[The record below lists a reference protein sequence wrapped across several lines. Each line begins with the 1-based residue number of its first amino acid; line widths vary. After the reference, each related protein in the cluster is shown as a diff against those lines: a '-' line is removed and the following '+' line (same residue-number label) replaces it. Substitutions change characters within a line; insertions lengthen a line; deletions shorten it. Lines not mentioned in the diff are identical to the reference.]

1 MILLADLIDR
11 YSSDL
16 EQRHGQQLLPGH
28 HRALQAMRRCRNQ
41 HSRVMVLE
49 CSGCQHQVSL
59 PHSCGHRSC
68 PHCQQHESQQ
78 RLERQRAKLLA
89 VDYFMVTFTV
99 PAQLR
104 GLFWANQRIAYDLL
118 LKTAWQTIDSF
129 ARRDRH
135 LQGRTG
141 AHAVLHTHQRNLD
154 YHPHVHLIVPAGAI
168 NMRSMQ
174 WRQKKKKEKALF
186 WAANLS
192 RVFRGKWFEAM
203 RLAGLHCEESLPD
216 QWVVHCKKVGRGQQA
231 LVYLGRYLYR
241 GVLPE
246 KKIIADREGMVSF
259 SYQDNKGKRQVR
271 TLPGGEFL
279 WLLLRH
285 VLPRRFRRVKYFG
298 ILHAN
303 AQRLIQ
309 LLQLTL
315 HMRVPAPD
323 PLPQRPPVLCAR
335 CGEVMTILARMVQ
348 LSQFSQPR
356 LC

>member
-1 MILLADLIDR
+1 MILLADLVDR
-11 YSSDL
+11 YSGDL

-28 HRALQAMRRCRNQ
+28 YQALHAFRRCRNQ

-49 CSGCQHQVSL
+49 CNGCQHQVSL

-68 PHCQQHESQQ
+68 PHCQHHESQQ
-78 RLERQRAKLLA
+78 WLERQKAKLLP

-129 ARRDRH
+129 ARRDPQLR
-135 LQGRTG
+135 GRSG
-141 AHAVLHTHQRNLD
+141 AHAVLHTHERNLD

-168 NMRSMQ
+168 NMRSRR
-174 WRQKKKKEKALF
+174 WHHKKKKNMVLF

-192 RVFRGKWFEAM
+192 RVFRAKWFAAM
-203 RLAGLHCEESLPD
+203 RLADLHCEETLPEA
-216 QWVVHCKKVGRGQQA
+216 WVVHCKKVGRGQQA

-246 KKIIADREGMVSF
+246 KNIIAEKDGKVSF
-259 SYQDNKGKRQVR
+259 CYQDNKGKRQIR

-279 WLLLRH
+279 WLLLKH
-285 VLPRRFRRVKYFG
+285 VLPRRFRRVRDFG
-298 ILHAN
+298 ILHAH
-303 AQRLIQ
+303 AKGLIQ

-315 HMRVPAPD
+315 NMRVPSPT
-323 PLPQRPPVLCAR
+323 PLPPRPPVLCEL
-335 CGEVMTILARMVQ
+335 CGQLMTILARRVEP
-348 LSQFSQPR
+348 SHHR